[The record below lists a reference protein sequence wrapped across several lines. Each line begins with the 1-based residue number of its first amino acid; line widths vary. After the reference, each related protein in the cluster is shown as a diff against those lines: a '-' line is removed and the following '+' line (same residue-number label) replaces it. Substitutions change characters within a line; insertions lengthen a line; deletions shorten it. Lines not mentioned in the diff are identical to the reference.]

1 MNIITQTLQNITKMK
16 KILVIEDENELR
28 EGVAEILNYEGYS
41 VCQAENGNEG
51 MELAVNES
59 PDLILCDIM
68 MPGMDGYEFL
78 KRWKMKNIIRPVQFI
93 FITALSERLS
103 QRRGMELG
111 ADDYLTKP
119 FTRDELLKAIES
131 RIEKDT
137 FYEEYLNQKVDQIEN
152 ALKNKIALLRKE
164 KDEMEVY
171 IKQISNEKELLDKQL
186 KDQEMEMKEEAFN
199 VIDINNKVYNLK
211 RIISARLKNPN
222 THEEQRKI
230 LYELN
235 SKINKR
241 TILGNSWTVF
251 QLKFQQVYPDFI
263 PNLTSK
269 VSGLTRY
276 QVIFMAATFMGLKT
290 GQLADFLDISE
301 DSVRKNRYRLKKKI
315 GLGKNDNFYEYVYSL
330 GAG

>member
-1 MNIITQTLQNITKMK
+1 MK

-28 EGVAEILNYEGYS
+28 EGVVEILNYEGYT

-51 MELAVNES
+51 MEIAVNES

-68 MPGMDGYEFL
+68 MPGMNGYEFL
-78 KRWKMKNIIRPVQFI
+78 KRFKMKNIIRPVPFI
-93 FITALSERLS
+93 FITALNERLS

-137 FYEEYLNQKVDQIEN
+137 FYEQYLNQKVDQIEN
-152 ALKNKIALLRKE
+152 ALKNKIALLREDMNEMKE
-164 KDEMEVY
+164 Y
-171 IKQISNEKELLDKQL
+171 IIQISNEKELLDKQL
-186 KDQEMEMKEEAFN
+186 KDKEMELKEEAFN
-199 VIDINNKVYNLK
+199 VIDINNKIYNLK
-211 RIISARLKNPN
+211 RIISGRLKNPK
-222 THEEQRKI
+222 TTEEQRK
-230 LYELN
+230 LLNELK

-241 TILGNSWTVF
+241 TILGNNRTVF
-251 QLKFQQVYPDFI
+251 QLKFQQTYPDFI
-263 PNLTSK
+263 PNLISMIP
-269 VSGLTRY
+269 GLTRY
-276 QVIFMAATFMGLKT
+276 QVIFTAATFMGLKT

-301 DSVRKNRYRLKKKI
+301 DSVRKSRYRLKRKF

-330 GAG
+330 VAK